1 MQDPIQTSEQAGKPL
16 PEDDPTSRMNRHER
30 RKAKA
35 QRRRDEG
42 KARARRNER

>member
-1 MQDPIQTSEQAGKPL
+1 MNAEMGKPL
-16 PEDDPTSRMNRHER
+16 PEDDPQSKMNRHER

-42 KARARRNER
+42 RKRARNNDRQK